1 MIQDA
6 LSPPLTPKRIRRRSR
21 PARVKSWNPGFS
33 FLAFRESYSS
43 IAMTENTSITPFQQK
58 VYAACQRIPRGR
70 VSTYRWLGEAID
82 CKSARAIG
90 QALKR
95 NPFAPE
101 VPCHRVVRSDRSLG
115 GFAGQKEGEEV
126 RRKRRMLEA
135 EGISFGN
142 DERVDASALMR
153 LARLD

>member
-1 MIQDA
+1 
-6 LSPPLTPKRIRRRSR
+6 
-21 PARVKSWNPGFS
+21 
-33 FLAFRESYSS
+33 
-43 IAMTENTSITPFQQK
+43 MTENTSITPFQQK
-58 VYAACQRIPRGR
+58 VYAACRRIPRGR